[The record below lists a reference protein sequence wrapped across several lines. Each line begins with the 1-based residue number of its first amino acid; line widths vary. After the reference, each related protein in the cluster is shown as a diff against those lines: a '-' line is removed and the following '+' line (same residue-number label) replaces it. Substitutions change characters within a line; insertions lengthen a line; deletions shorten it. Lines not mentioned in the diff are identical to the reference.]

1 MREVDRTALCGS
13 QDTTLGGARAVLD
26 EMSGSLDP
34 KFLLSE
40 WPQSLYNPQF
50 RSAKGG
56 KSAQLPGEREEKSA
70 VLSIIGPLNHS
81 NAKTSLPGAAY
92 QGGAARRFRKF
103 LSTEVMAMSRKEAI
117 NQLREQLIRRRD
129 ALHRALEGDLSLL
142 RELHQERTGD
152 VMDAAADAVQDE
164 LNSQLI
170 EAESRELGAINSAI
184 ARIEQGIYG
193 ECESCGKSIPLTR
206 LRAIPYA
213 TDCIGCRR
221 KAESRASGGDAVMWN
236 RVFDNAEVD
245 SV

>member
-1 MREVDRTALCGS
+1 
-13 QDTTLGGARAVLD
+13 
-26 EMSGSLDP
+26 
-34 KFLLSE
+34 
-40 WPQSLYNPQF
+40 
-50 RSAKGG
+50 
-56 KSAQLPGEREEKSA
+56 
-70 VLSIIGPLNHS
+70 
-81 NAKTSLPGAAY
+81 
-92 QGGAARRFRKF
+92 
-103 LSTEVMAMSRKEAI
+103 MSRKDAI

-142 RELHQERTGD
+142 RELHQEKTGD

-184 ARIEQGIYG
+184 LRIEQGTYG
-193 ECESCGKSIPLTR
+193 DCESCGKSIPLTR

-213 TDCIGCRR
+213 TDCIDCRR
-221 KAESRASGGDAVMWN
+221 KAESRASGSGAVLWN